1 MGPTEETTLS
11 PGCLSSQ
18 QRNKQNKQT
27 LFFEESG
34 GRRHEEDSSMAILF
48 LLSHLLLLRV
58 SANFVTEVTNLP
70 TYVTPSPSGAPT
82 LTLAPSVAPSSAPT
96 TFAKELQKLTASDA
110 AAGDSFGFSVAI
122 SGTVAVVGAY
132 LDDNAGFFSGSAYV
146 YDVGA

>member
-1 MGPTEETTLS
+1 
-11 PGCLSSQ
+11 
-18 QRNKQNKQT
+18 
-27 LFFEESG
+27 
-34 GRRHEEDSSMAILF
+34 MAILF